1 MVVRNDIEAA
11 SFSRA
16 AATLDLQTAAD
27 RPSYLLNTFPSL
39 TPG

>member
-11 SFSRA
+11 SSSRA
-16 AATLDLQTAAD
+16 ALDLQTAAD